1 MENRV
6 LSVFYGTDLLPYK
19 DSERTVHY
27 PITGSTFA
35 GSNLTKT
42 IKFYVDK
49 IGGTSGISWVIVSKL
64 PDGKIGYELL
74 SNVGSD
80 DEINED
86 YLTFSVSSYYTQV
99 KGVVKL
105 ALRGYRGQVTFEE
118 GTGGVYQIS
127 GDPLIDVT
135 GTIDLAINYSP
146 LGNTGNQIL
155 PSDVD
160 RIIASLDGYLK
171 VGNGIVVVSSIS
183 SVETSDFSNGQIFF
197 DTSTNKYYRLS
208 GGTLAE
214 YSGFLTKTFIVR
226 DDIHYG
232 DTAPEELD
240 DTGAIAYNPNTQT
253 FLVEDGGVWD
263 LLDGTG
269 AINGLHQVI
278 SLGTLEDNIN
288 SQTTLKTI
296 FNLVEEKPTVIN
308 VDDTWIFIKLIYLS
322 SNYYTV
328 FGFYMNHSYNNQLR
342 YISGTYSQTTTL
354 GTIVSDYNVIY
365 ANWEARRNYV
375 PMFVADFGINRV
387 EGRQYEIEDDSET
400 KLSSQDIVYRLLDSH
415 TDCAI
420 KINNMLLFRE
430 EASVIDGESA
440 SFSTLVMSD
449 DAFVYRYYIDLVYTG
464 SYILNSQDYEFAQTA
479 QFDDLQDQID
489 DLDDRVS
496 NLGDVYNYKGT
507 LTVAQINA
515 LNPSTLK
522 VGDTYNLRD
531 SGTLT
536 LGNVEVVAGD
546 NVSWT
551 GDIWDRLSGTIDL
564 SGYYDKEEIDDL
576 LETKQVDL
584 GLYIDNDGY
593 IVQDT
598 DD

>member
-479 QFDDLQDQID
+479 QVDDLQDQID